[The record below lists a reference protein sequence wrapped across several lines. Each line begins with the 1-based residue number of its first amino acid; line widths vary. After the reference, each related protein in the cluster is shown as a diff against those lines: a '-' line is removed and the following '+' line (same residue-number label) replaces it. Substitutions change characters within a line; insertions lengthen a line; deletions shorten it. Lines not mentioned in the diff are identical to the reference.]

1 MSVHLK
7 LSLIT
12 LSQHLIE
19 QIRKK
24 GQISD
29 QSCQLCCPNSSTTNP
44 STCSIFMLLN
54 YDIMYTLSD
63 MKQWIIDG
71 AKIYN

>member
-1 MSVHLK
+1 MSNPVNYIV
-7 LSLIT
+7 LI
-12 LSQHLIE
+12 
-19 QIRKK
+19 
-24 GQISD
+24 D
-29 QSCQLCCPNSSTTNP
+29 SSATNP

-54 YDIMYTLSD
+54 YDIVYTLSD